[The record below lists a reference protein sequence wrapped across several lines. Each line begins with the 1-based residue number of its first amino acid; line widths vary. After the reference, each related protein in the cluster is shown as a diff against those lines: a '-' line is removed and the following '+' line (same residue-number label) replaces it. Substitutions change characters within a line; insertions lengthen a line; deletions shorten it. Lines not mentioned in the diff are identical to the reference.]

1 MRLATLT
8 IAACLA
14 ANVVFAQSTGGSSLS
29 TSATMADLLADGYE
43 IKAAAPNGSKF
54 VVFLQKDKSAYAC
67 EFVSVTSSR
76 CRTIN

>member
-14 ANVVFAQSTGGSSLS
+14 ASAALAQSEGGSSLS

-67 EFVSVTSSR
+67 EFASVTNSR

>member
-14 ANVVFAQSTGGSSLS
+14 ASAALAQTAGSSVS
-29 TSATMADLLADGYE
+29 TSGTMADLLADGYE
-43 IKAAAPNGSKF
+43 IKAAAPNGSSF